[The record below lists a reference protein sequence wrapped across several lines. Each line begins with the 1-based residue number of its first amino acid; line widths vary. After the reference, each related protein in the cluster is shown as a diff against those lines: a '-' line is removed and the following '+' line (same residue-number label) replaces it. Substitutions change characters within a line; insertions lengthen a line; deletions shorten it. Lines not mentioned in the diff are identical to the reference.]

1 MRKIVGLVRFRHQS
15 STMRR
20 HIDRYAER
28 GCHGGFAECSERRR
42 SISMA
47 LFCWQN
53 WQRKSRHAVA
63 CLVVRLLIMLVWNE
77 TADRVGVISFW
88 NREPTRHL
96 REDRRRTNLE
106 SIGHYTIITM
116 FRSSELHSGQYIRHT
131 FKECTHGIHIVIRPY
146 IFR

>member
-1 MRKIVGLVRFRHQS
+1 MAALPNAVRGAGRFQWHCFAGKIGSEKAAMQS
-15 STMRR
+15 P
-20 HIDRYAER
+20 
-28 GCHGGFAECSERRR
+28 
-42 SISMA
+42 
-47 LFCWQN
+47 
-53 WQRKSRHAVA
+53 